1 MSAATLSGDILS
13 ICLLFA
19 NGDIRTSLAEII
31 QRAEK
36 FQEEQQRNFG
46 ISPHDFRGLLQ
57 SLVILELGLR
67 RVGEDI
73 GTILLSEII
82 TPMLSYH
89 DAYFNDEGE
98 HWCGDDKAIDD
109 DNSILSWFGYS
120 ESEYREK
127 QDQKRRL
134 KAFFLGAGDAVIIPG
149 KVRRIMKQLKID
161 ENILQHCSRPMV

>member
-31 QRAEK
+31 QRAED
-36 FQEEQQRNFG
+36 FQEKQQRYFG
-46 ISPHDFRGLLQ
+46 ISPHDFRGLLR
-57 SLVILELGLR
+57 SLVMFELGLR
-67 RVGEDI
+67 RIGEDI
-73 GTILLSEII
+73 GNIRLSEIV

-98 HWCGDDKAIDD
+98 HWCGDDNEIDD
-109 DNSILSWFGYS
+109 ANSVLSWFGYS

-127 QDQKRRL
+127 QDQKRNL
-134 KAFFLGAGDAVIIPG
+134 KAFFLEAGDGVIIPG
-149 KVRRIMKQLKID
+149 NVRRIMKQLKID
-161 ENILQHCSRPMV
+161 ENVLQHCSRPMV